1 MTPQIFAIYFYW
13 HYGPGFKG
21 LLRIWKNFVLFGY
34 NYFSIGILL
43 NTLFSPWHRISS
55 SYGRGFD
62 PMVWTRVFMENMI
75 TRLIGAVVRS
85 VVISI
90 GLVVEVFILSIGAS
104 LVVIWI
110 FLPLV
115 VPVAIITSLG
125 LIVL

>member
-21 LLRIWKNFVLFGY
+21 LLRIWKNFLLFGY
-34 NYFSIGILL
+34 NYFSIGLLL

-62 PMVWTRVFMENMI
+62 AAVWTRVFMENMI
-75 TRLIGAVVRS
+75 SRTLGAIVRS
-85 VVISI
+85 IVISI
-90 GLVVEVFILSIGAS
+90 GLTAEMIILTIGAG

-110 FLPLV
+110 LLPLA